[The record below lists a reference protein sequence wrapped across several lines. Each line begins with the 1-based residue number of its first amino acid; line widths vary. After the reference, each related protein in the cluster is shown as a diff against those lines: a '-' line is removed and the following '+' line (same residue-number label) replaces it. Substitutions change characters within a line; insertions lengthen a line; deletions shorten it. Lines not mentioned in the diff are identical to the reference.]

1 MIKKQAKLI
10 IPILI
15 LWFFVEC
22 KHQEQEKIVVL
33 TFDDAVKSHITFV
46 APILNE
52 KGFGATFFI
61 TQAWMQDTANFMN
74 WQNVFDLQ
82 QMGFE
87 IGNHTWTHEPFDT
100 KESVKLLKS
109 DLARLDSAFTT
120 NKIVKPVSFA
130 YPGNFFCPETIK
142 ELEKLG
148 YRFARR
154 GMQPEI
160 PYGKIVFGPLFDPKV
175 NNRLIIPTTADA
187 YPEWTLDYF
196 KSIIDRTEPGKAII
210 LQFHGVPDIAHPW
223 VHTDPD
229 KFKLFMNYL
238 QEKNC
243 KVISLKDLDKYFEI
257 GDVDEPALNSSYT
270 TNMVNIN

>member
-1 MIKKQAKLI
+1 MKHLFPI
-10 IPILI
+10 IFIFLLVVFI
-15 LWFFVEC
+15 GC
-22 KHQEQEKIVVL
+22 KYQEQEKIVVL

-46 APILNE
+46 APLLKE
-52 KGFGATFFI
+52 KGFGATFFV
-61 TQAWMQDTANFMN
+61 TQEWMQDTVNFMN
-74 WQNVFDLQ
+74 WQDVADLQ
-82 QMGFE
+82 RMGFE
-87 IGNHTWTHEPFDT
+87 IGNHSWSHIPFDT
-100 KESVKLLKS
+100 KESVELMKR
-109 DLARLDSAFTT
+109 DLERLDSAFIA
-120 NKIVKPVSFA
+120 NGISKPVSFA
-130 YPGNFFCPETIK
+130 YPGNFFCPETII

-160 PYGKIVFGPLFDPKV
+160 PYGKIAFGPLFNPKI

-196 KSIIDRTEPGKAII
+196 KTIIDRAEPGKAII

-223 VHTDPD
+223 VDTDPE

-243 KVISLKDLDKYFEI
+243 TVISLKDLDKYFEI
-257 GDVDEPALNSSYT
+257 EDVDDPALNSSYT
-270 TNMVNIN
+270 ISMVKGTEK